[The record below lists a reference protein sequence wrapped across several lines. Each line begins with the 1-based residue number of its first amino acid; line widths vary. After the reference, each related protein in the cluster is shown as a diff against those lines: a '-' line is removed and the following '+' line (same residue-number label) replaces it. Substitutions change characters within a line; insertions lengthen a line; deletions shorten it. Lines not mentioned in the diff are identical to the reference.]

1 MCIIYPSET
10 LYPILDFS
18 YSKDKTKVFSDSSP
32 TASVP
37 FSTRQVKCWL
47 EIRKFCQA
55 PGPNLDKPGH

>member
-10 LYPILDFS
+10 LYPILDFT

-37 FSTRQVKCWL
+37 FSTRQVKC
-47 EIRKFCQA
+47 
-55 PGPNLDKPGH
+55 